1 MRYYLIL
8 CCLLPLSIY
17 SQTNP
22 EIFLFDI
29 AITKSDIEVN
39 NPKNI
44 SNNDGYDNQPSFY
57 DSNTILFAATRND
70 QTDIAQYNLNDHS
83 ITFVNETEG
92 GEYTPLKFPKKN
104 DISAVRLDKD
114 GTQRLYRY
122 HINTGESTELIKDLV
137 VAYYTW
143 FNEDIIISAVIEG
156 EQLNLYR
163 TNIKDGI
170 SKKLASNVGRSF
182 HKIPNTDLVSFI
194 SKENEK
200 EWQIKSLNPLT
211 GRIRVIANTIANVED
226 ICWLNKNN
234 ILSSNGSALYKLTLR
249 VDNNWKK
256 IRDLYQEGITKIS
269 RLATNSDGSKLLI
282 TGDIKTIPKVKE
294 DIIDPNQPISEEEA
308 SKIVDKHIEPYN
320 TKQLTEFS
328 NAFNDDVIVRFF
340 PDEKLYE
347 GKTKLEETYSKI
359 FDEHDKLSVKVLSRI
374 NFKNVVIDEELAV
387 INNIT
392 RRQATI
398 YETDRNGI
406 NTMTFLSTSTI
417 TENPETIVNNQL
429 EKYNERDIKAF
440 ANTYSKNV
448 KLYTFPS
455 KLTMD
460 GRSAL
465 KKGYESFFKNT
476 PDLNAEIVNR
486 IILGNMV
493 IDKEKVTM
501 NGETHYA
508 IAIYEIENG
517 LITKVTFIQ

>member
-1 MRYYLIL
+1 MRNYLIL
-8 CCLLPLSIY
+8 FCLLPLSIY

-29 AITKSDIEVN
+29 AITKPNIDIK
-39 NPKNI
+39 NPKNL

-57 DSNTILFAATRND
+57 DNNTILFVSSRND
-70 QTDIAQYNLNDHS
+70 QTDIAKYNLNDNS
-83 ITFVNETEG
+83 LTFVNATEG

-114 GTQRLYRY
+114 GKQRLYRY
-122 HINTGESTELIKDLV
+122 NIDNGESTELIKDLV

-143 FNEDIIISAVIEG
+143 FNEDIIVSAVIEG

-163 TNIKDGI
+163 TNLKTGI
-170 SKKLASNVGRSF
+170 SKKLANKVGRSF
-182 HKIPNTDLVSFI
+182 HKIPNTELVSFI

-200 EWQIKSLNPLT
+200 QWQIKSLNPIT
-211 GRIRVIANTIANVED
+211 GRIRLISNTIVDVED

-234 ILSSNGSALYKLTLR
+234 ILSSDGSTLYKLTLR

-256 IRDLYQEGITKIS
+256 VIDLYQEGIKKIS

-282 TGDIKTIPKVKE
+282 TGDIKSVPKNVEPK
-294 DIIDPNQPISEEEA
+294 IDLNQPISEEEA
-308 SKIVDKHIEPYN
+308 SLIVDKHIEPYN
-320 TKQLTEFS
+320 TKQLNEFV
-328 NAFNDDVIVRFF
+328 NAFNDHVIVRFF
-340 PDEKLYE
+340 PDKKLYE
-347 GKTKLEETYSKI
+347 GKTKLEETYKKI
-359 FDEHDKLSVKVLSRI
+359 FDEHERLNIKVLSRI
-374 NFKNVVIDEELAV
+374 TFKNFVIDEELAI

-392 RRQATI
+392 RRQVTI
-398 YETDRNGI
+398 YETDRKGI
-406 NTMTFLSTSTI
+406 NAMTFLSTSTI

-440 ANTYSKNV
+440 VNTYSKNI
-448 KLYTFPS
+448 KLYSFPNS
-455 KLTMD
+455 LTID
-460 GRSAL
+460 GRTSL
-465 KKGYESFFKNT
+465 KKGYESLFKNT

-501 NGETHYA
+501 NGKNYYA